1 MSSLDYRAKA
11 AYQRGI
17 KWLIIATLLTG
28 ASFAGANLYYQL
40 QNSSEQ
46 AIAAGLQKVELG
58 NVENKI
64 NEGGTVELGGQR
76 TIKSPDE
83 SAVAEVFVKIGD
95 RIVAGQSVI
104 RLRFTEG
111 ENLLQKKQLEIQK
124 QELVIERDRQK
135 VEEAQAELKQA
146 ELQYQYDLEL
156 YQQTV
161 KSQEIT
167 QQIDIQQAQARVER
181 QKQKVIEAQEELAA
195 LEAELNKSNL
205 LLERGFIA
213 EREVDEKKSRIRE
226 QQVSIRDNEL
236 ALKDAISELNKK
248 QNQLIDIKDKPSKTN
263 RIEAQYK
270 LKEAQSQLQQNLS
283 QLNLLKVE
291 YQEQALK
298 LQDNLVTASLD
309 GIVLNIHVKPG
320 DGVKLG
326 DDLITLGDPSQ
337 ELVQLQLST
346 LNARE
351 VKPNQAARITII
363 GPNSQAF
370 EGRVKQIDL
379 QAKTANNSNNE
390 SSSSSGQATVPATV
404 QLNEPTGVLIPGS
417 PVSVE
422 IILEEQKNVIVLNTE
437 LIQSPEDSPFVWK
450 LDSNHQAQK
459 QPVTIGLKGLTQV
472 EIKSGLKAGD
482 TIIIPPPDRSIQPG
496 TPIIDEEA
504 ENNSDS
510 PESKN

>member
-1 MSSLDYRAKA
+1 VSTVDYRAKA

-17 KWLIIATLLTG
+17 KWLIVATLFTG
-28 ASFAGANLYYQL
+28 ASFAAANLYYKL
-40 QNSSEQ
+40 QNPSEE

-76 TIKSPDE
+76 TIKSPSE
-83 SAVAEVFVKIGD
+83 SAVAQVLVKAGD
-95 RIVAGQSVI
+95 RIVAGQPLI

-124 QELVIERDRQK
+124 QELLIERDRQK
-135 VEEAQAELKQA
+135 VEEAQDQLKQA
-146 ELQYQYDLEL
+146 ELEYQYDLEK
-156 YQQTV
+156 YQQEV
-161 KSQEIT
+161 KSQKIT
-167 QQIDIQQAQARVER
+167 QQIEIQQAQARVER
-181 QKQKVIEAQEELAA
+181 EQQKVMEAQQELAA
-195 LEAELNKSNL
+195 SEAELNKSNL

-213 EREVDEKKSRIRE
+213 EQEVDGQKAEIRR
-226 QQVSIRDNEL
+226 QQANIRDNEL
-236 ALKDAISELNKK
+236 ALKDAIAELNRKH
-248 QNQLIDIKDKPSKTN
+248 NQLIDIENKPSKTHI
-263 RIEAQYK
+263 IEAQSN
-270 LKEAQSQLQQNLS
+270 LKDAQSQLQQNLS
-283 QLNLLKVE
+283 NLNLLKVE
-291 YQEQALK
+291 YQEQTLK
-298 LQDNLVTASLD
+298 LQDNLVISPLD

-346 LNARE
+346 LNASQI
-351 VKPNQAARITII
+351 KPNQVARITMI
-363 GPNSQAF
+363 GPNSQPF

-379 QAKTANNSNNE
+379 QAKTANDSNNQ
-390 SSSSSGQATVPATV
+390 SSNSSGQAMVPATV
-404 QLNEPTGVLIPGS
+404 QLAQPTGVLIPGS

-422 IILEEQKNVIVLNTE
+422 IILEEETNVIVLNTE

-459 QPVTIGLKGLTQV
+459 QSVTLGIKGLTQV
-472 EIKSGLKAGD
+472 EIKSGLKVGD
-482 TIIIPPPDRSIQPG
+482 TLVIPPPDSSIQPG
-496 TPIIDEEA
+496 TPIIEEEA

-510 PESKN
+510 LESKN

>member
-17 KWLIIATLLTG
+17 KWLIVATLFAG
-28 ASFAGANLYYQL
+28 GSFATANLYYKL

-58 NVENKI
+58 KVENKI

-83 SAVAEVFVKIGD
+83 SAVAEVFVKTGD
-95 RIVAGQSVI
+95 RIIAGQPLI

-111 ENLLQKKQLEIQK
+111 ENLLQKQQLQIQK

-135 VEEAQAELKQA
+135 VEESKTQLKSA
-146 ELQYQYDLEL
+146 ELQYQYDLEQ
-156 YQQTV
+156 YQQEV

-167 QQIDIQQAQARVER
+167 QQIDIQKAQARVER
-181 QKQKVIEAQEELAA
+181 QKQKVIEAQQD
-195 LEAELNKSNL
+195 LEASEVELNKLNL

-213 EREVDEKKSRIRE
+213 EGEVDQKKADIRN
-226 QQVSIRDNEL
+226 QQAQLRDTQLE
-236 ALKDAISELNKK
+236 LKDSISELNKIK
-248 QNQLIDIKDKPSKTN
+248 NDLIKIENKPSKN
-263 RIEAQYK
+263 DIIEAQSH
-270 LKEAQSQLQQNLS
+270 LKEAQSGLQQNLS

-291 YQEQALK
+291 YREQTLK
-298 LQDNLVTASLD
+298 LQDNLVTSPLD
-309 GIVLNIHVKPG
+309 GIVLNINVKPG

-326 DDLITLGDPSQ
+326 DDLMTLGDPSQ

-346 LNARE
+346 LNASE
-351 VKPNQAARITII
+351 VKPNQVARITMI
-363 GPNSQAF
+363 GPNSQPF
-370 EGRVKQIDL
+370 EGRVKQINL
-379 QAKTANNSNNE
+379 QAITANDSNNQ
-390 SSSSSGQATVPATV
+390 SNSSSGQATVPATV

-450 LDSNHQAQK
+450 LDANHQAQK

-472 EIKSGLKAGD
+472 EIKSGLKVGD
-482 TIIIPPPDRSIQPG
+482 TLIIPPPDSSIQPG
-496 TPIIDEEA
+496 TPIIKEE
-504 ENNSDS
+504 EEKNSDS
-510 PESKN
+510 QKSQS